1 MILASHP
8 LVCREAIELM
18 SDYLD
23 GSLARRDR
31 RRLERHLADCPDCTR
46 YLEQMRL
53 TITASGSVTTDDLSP
68 DALDDFV
75 ELFRRFRDAP
85 EET

>member
-1 MILASHP
+1 
-8 LVCREAIELM
+8 M

-31 RRLERHLADCPDCTR
+31 RRLERHLAGCPDCTR

-53 TITASGSVTTDDLSP
+53 TIAASGSVTTDDLSP